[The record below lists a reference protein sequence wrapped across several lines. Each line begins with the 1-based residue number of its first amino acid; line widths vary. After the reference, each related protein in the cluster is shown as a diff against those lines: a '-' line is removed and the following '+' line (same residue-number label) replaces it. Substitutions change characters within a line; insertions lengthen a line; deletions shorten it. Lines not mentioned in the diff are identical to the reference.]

1 MTTPPSGLRVGVY
14 VDGENVSRRGGR
26 AMRFGPLCEFARRG
40 GAETIR
46 LNAYVAYDQDRARRD
61 PAYRDGKRG
70 YHNALREHGFK
81 VIEKA
86 VRWFVGDDG
95 ERVGKANAD
104 LDLAVDLLTQC
115 ERLDRILLASGDGD
129 FARVVNAAQGRGCRV
144 EVVAFDSVSA
154 DLRHECDQFVSG
166 YLVPGL
172 LPGKGGPL
180 WQSLLVAGAPHGLLP
195 IGLGARDTLRLE
207 ARMPLYGQE
216 LGEDI
221 SPYEAGIGW
230 AVKLKK
236 GDFVGR
242 DAMAAVKQ
250 FGAVRKTVG
259 FRLTERSGAPRPHY
273 PVQFDGREIG
283 YVTSGAFSP
292 TLGCNIGLALVEAD
306 AAGVGRPLDIV
317 IRGKPVAAEQVAVP
331 FYKRENR

>member
-1 MTTPPSGLRVGVY
+1 MNAPASGLRVGVY

-115 ERLDRILLASGDGD
+115 ERLDRILLVSGDGD

-172 LPGKGGPL
+172 LPGKGGAAWGRVGSRVRGTCCNFTDKDYGFLRFFAGPGGDPEPGEVFFHRKDGPPGFDYDL
-180 WQSLLVAGAPHGLLP
+180 LPSRDFVFEFNLAEDRGDKLAARDVQLVADYSDRGPGRRKGTPA
-195 IGLGARDTLRLE
+195 E
-207 ARMPLYGQE
+207 AC
-216 LGEDI
+216 
-221 SPYEAGIGW
+221 SA
-230 AVKLKK
+230 
-236 GDFVGR
+236 GR
-242 DAMAAVKQ
+242 DPIRIAA
-250 FGAVRKTVG
+250 T
-259 FRLTERSGAPRPHY
+259 H
-273 PVQFDGREIG
+273 
-283 YVTSGAFSP
+283 
-292 TLGCNIGLALVEAD
+292 
-306 AAGVGRPLDIV
+306 
-317 IRGKPVAAEQVAVP
+317 
-331 FYKRENR
+331 

>member
-1 MTTPPSGLRVGVY
+1 MNAPASGLRVGVY

-46 LNAYVAYDQDRARRD
+46 LNAYVAFDAERARHD
-61 PAYRDGKRG
+61 AAYRDGKRG

-86 VRWFVGDDG
+86 VRWYVGDDG

-115 ERLDRILLASGDGD
+115 ERLDRILLVSGDGD

-172 LPGKGGPL
+172 LPMKGGPVWGKVGSRVRGTCCNFTDKDYGFL
-180 WQSLLVAGAPHGLLP
+180 RFFAGPGGDPEPGEVFFHRNDGPPGFDYGLLP
-195 IGLGARDTLRLE
+195 NRDFVFEFTLAEDRGDKLAARDVQLVADYSDRGP
-207 ARMPLYGQE
+207 AR
-216 LGEDI
+216 
-221 SPYEAGIGW
+221 
-230 AVKLKK
+230 KK
-236 GDFVGR
+236 GSPAEACSAGR
-242 DAMAAVKQ
+242 DPIRIAA
-250 FGAVRKTVG
+250 T
-259 FRLTERSGAPRPHY
+259 H
-273 PVQFDGREIG
+273 
-283 YVTSGAFSP
+283 
-292 TLGCNIGLALVEAD
+292 
-306 AAGVGRPLDIV
+306 
-317 IRGKPVAAEQVAVP
+317 
-331 FYKRENR
+331 

>member
-1 MTTPPSGLRVGVY
+1 MNAPASGLRVGVY

-115 ERLDRILLASGDGD
+115 ERLDRILLVSGDGD

-172 LPGKGGPL
+172 LPGKGGPAWGNVGSRVRGTCCTFTDKDYGFL
-180 WQSLLVAGAPHGLLP
+180 RFFAGPGGDPEPGEVFFHRKDGPPGFDYDLLPSRDFVFEFTLAEDRGDKLAARDVQLVADYSDRGPG
-195 IGLGARDTLRLE
+195 R
-207 ARMPLYGQE
+207 
-216 LGEDI
+216 
-221 SPYEAGIGW
+221 
-230 AVKLKK
+230 KK
-236 GDFVGR
+236 GSPAEACSAGR
-242 DAMAAVKQ
+242 DPIRIAA
-250 FGAVRKTVG
+250 T
-259 FRLTERSGAPRPHY
+259 H
-273 PVQFDGREIG
+273 
-283 YVTSGAFSP
+283 
-292 TLGCNIGLALVEAD
+292 
-306 AAGVGRPLDIV
+306 
-317 IRGKPVAAEQVAVP
+317 
-331 FYKRENR
+331 